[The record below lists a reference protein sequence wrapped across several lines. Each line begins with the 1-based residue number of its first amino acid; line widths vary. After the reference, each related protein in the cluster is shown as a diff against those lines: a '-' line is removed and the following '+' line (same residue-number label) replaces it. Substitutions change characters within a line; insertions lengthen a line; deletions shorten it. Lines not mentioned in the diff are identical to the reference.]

1 MSMQDKPPVLYV
13 DSAGN
18 MHRSLAP
25 KLTID
30 SDRVRPRKAILRK
43 AQAGNFKKGNVETF
57 RFKHLI
63 VRPMDRISVQPQ
75 NDSVN
80 HT

>member
-18 MHRSLAP
+18 MHRSLVPELA
-25 KLTID
+25 ID

-43 AQAGNFKKGNVETF
+43 AQAGTLKKGNAETF
-57 RFKHLI
+57 RFQHLI
-63 VRPMDRISVQPQ
+63 VRPLDRISV
-75 NDSVN
+75 
-80 HT
+80 